1 MTQKGTYRQWLNKVY
16 GQQRSSSKTRN
27 HLMPDYT
34 KEELGQWITDN
45 YANIF
50 IDMFAAWVASGYEKN
65 LVPSLDRLD
74 DSLPYSLDNLQLL
87 TWGANENKYRTN
99 RERNKRNRTVVAT
112 SLIDGTVAEYPSS
125 ALAAEALSLSQTS
138 ISRAARGERKS
149 YAGWHWKFKNT
160 EWNFERK

>member
-27 HLMPDYT
+27 HPMPNYT

-45 YANIF
+45 YADVF
-50 IDMFAAWVASGYEKN
+50 IDMFAAWVASGYQKS

-74 DSLPYSLDNLQLL
+74 DALPYSLDNLQLL
-87 TWGANENKYRTN
+87 TWEANENKYRTN
-99 RERNKRNRTVVAT
+99 REVNKRNRMVVAT
-112 SLIDGTVAEYPSS
+112 SLVDDSVTEYTSS
-125 ALAAEALSLSQTS
+125 ALAAETLGLNQTS

-149 YAGWHWKFKNT
+149 YAGWHWKFKDA
-160 EWNFERK
+160 EWKFKRK